1 LTIKKGGKKMKL
13 KLERKELKS
22 SGFTIIDLG
31 GVSNFQN
38 LFKDFDSGFYTASK
52 LGWDCDIWIYW
63 DEQIIF
69 TRGYRSFG
77 FTVPSVIEKKYNNN
91 PNVTINDFIK
101 DIKNYI
107 AEAEA
112 EAEKIKKA
120 RKKNT

>member
-1 LTIKKGGKKMKL
+1 MKL
-13 KLERKELKS
+13 KLGRKEIKN
-22 SGFTIIDLG
+22 SGFLVITLG
-31 GVSNFQN
+31 GVANYQE
-38 LFKDFDSGFYTASK
+38 LFKDSIFYTASEF
-52 LGWDCDIWIYW
+52 GWDCDVWI
-63 DEQIIF
+63 DEKERMIF

-77 FTVPSVIEKKYNNN
+77 LPVPSKIEKEFNNN

-112 EAEKIKKA
+112 EAEAEKIKKA